1 MIYLDSATSNPIYC
15 SLQKDQTRIDL
26 AGLECPYV
34 LHPLTFIVAVT
45 IIIIIIIITIITIIT
60 IIIIVVIIIIIT
72 ILIRFFF
79 RLSLHIG
86 NRTCVPE
93 SNAGDDDNYD
103 EDAHHHHIHHDEDHY
118 DDHHHDLYTICNH
131 KNLI

>member
-1 MIYLDSATSNPIYC
+1 MIYLDSETSNPIYC

-34 LHPLTFIVAVT
+34 LHPLTFIVAV
-45 IIIIIIIITIITIIT
+45 IIT
-60 IIIIVVIIIIIT
+60 IIIIVVVIIIIIT
-72 ILIRFFF
+72 ILIRFFL

-93 SNAGDDDNYD
+93 SNAGDDDDDD
-103 EDAHHHHIHHDEDHY
+103 ENAHHHHIHHDEDHY